1 MPNPLE
7 SGPMPAPA
15 QGAEPVPGNAL
26 QQSGPPMAGAPGNAA
41 PPPPTHAQ
49 TVAALRHFDA
59 IKGELSTIL
68 KNPALGRSDVKSQ
81 IIDGVAKL
89 VSERMISPGQAVIQ
103 LSQVPSDP
111 LQQRKW
117 IQTQMMQAVQAE
129 HSIVETHRNT
139 NLGSGD
145 WATEAQQHNTNPD
158 THMQDIAALTAGYG
172 GGK

>member
-7 SGPMPAPA
+7 SGPMPPPA

-26 QQSGPPMAGAPGNAA
+26 QQSGPPMAGTPGNAA
-41 PPPPTHAQ
+41 RPPAPTHAQ

-59 IKGELSTIL
+59 IKGELTTIL

-103 LSQVPSDP
+103 LSQVPTDP

-129 HSIVETHRNT
+129 RGIIAHHAIGFAGQGPEPTPGRDDHM
-139 NLGSGD
+139 
-145 WATEAQQHNTNPD
+145 D
-158 THMQDIAALTAGYG
+158 TMAALQSNYG
-172 GGK
+172 GK